1 MGLTDTA
8 IERLRA
14 LIVNGDLSPG
24 ARLPP
29 EQQLAAQLGIS
40 RGSTRE
46 AVKAL
51 AHARM
56 LSVKR
61 GDGTYVTSL
70 EPDELLHGIT
80 LAAELARNETVLDVL
95 EVRRLLEPGAT
106 RLAAERISDGELDE
120 IATLLTV
127 MDDTHDPQDF
137 IKLDVEFHNR
147 IVEGAGNA
155 WLTAVL
161 RGLSEPTIRARRER
175 LTFDLQVEELTR
187 AQHRDIYTALRERDS
202 ALAEAA
208 ALAHIC
214 SVQRGLRTILLDN
227 DNTHHNNNHRPTLAP
242 RKDT

>member
-14 LIVNGDLSPG
+14 LIVNGDLPPG

-51 AHARM
+51 THARM

-80 LAAELARNETVLDVL
+80 LAAELARNETVLDVV

-106 RLAAERISDGELDE
+106 RLAADRISEADLEQIAEL
-120 IATLLTV
+120 LVL
-127 MDDTHDPQDF
+127 MDDTHDPLVF
-137 IKLDVEFHNR
+137 VGLDVEFHNR
-147 IVEGAGNA
+147 IAEGSGNA
-155 WLTAVL
+155 WLSAIL
-161 RGLSEPTIRARRER
+161 RGLAEPTIRARQER
-175 LTFDLQVEELTR
+175 LTVDREAEELTR
-187 AQHRDIYTALRERDS
+187 RQHRDIYTALQERDG

-214 SVQRGLRTILLDN
+214 SVQRGLRAILTDN
-227 DNTHHNNNHRPTLAP
+227 HE
-242 RKDT
+242 